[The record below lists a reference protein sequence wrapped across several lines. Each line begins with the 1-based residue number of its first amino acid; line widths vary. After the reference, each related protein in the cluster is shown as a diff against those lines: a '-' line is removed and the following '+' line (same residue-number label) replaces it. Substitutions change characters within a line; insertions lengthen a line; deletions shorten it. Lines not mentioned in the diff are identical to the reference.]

1 MKLENTCVVPV
12 PRQKLWDY
20 LIVIPNVAQ
29 CLPGVEE
36 VIAVDERNY
45 TGAILVKVGIV
56 KLRLRGKIAVE
67 LIDNDRYVA
76 CLAVQAA
83 DQKISGLVQGKMSL
97 RLEEIAERETRLS
110 VETDLNLL
118 GKIGEFGHG
127 LIKKK
132 GDQMMADFE
141 AAIVSKVGNGP
152 KESGAPSRTGSS

>member
-36 VIAVDERNY
+36 VLAVDERNY
-45 TGAILVKVGIV
+45 TGSIQVKVGIV

-67 LIDNDRYVA
+67 FIDNERYEA

-83 DQKISGLVQGKMSL
+83 DQKISGLVQGKMTL
-97 RLEEIAERETRLS
+97 RLSEVSERETRLS
-110 VETDLNLL
+110 VATDLNLL

-141 AAIVSKVGNGP
+141 ATIVAKVGGEP
-152 KESGAPSRTGSS
+152 QPLRS

>member
-1 MKLENTCVVPV
+1 MKLENTCVVQI

-36 VIAVDERNY
+36 VTAVDARNY
-45 TGAILVKVGIV
+45 EGVVQVKVGIV
-56 KLRLRGKIAVE
+56 KLRLRGKINVE
-67 LIDNDRYVA
+67 FIDNERYIA
-76 CLAVQAA
+76 SLAVQAA
-83 DQKISGLVQGKMSL
+83 DQKISGLVQGKMQL
-97 RLEEIAERETRLS
+97 RLDAITESETKLS

-132 GDQMMADFE
+132 GDQMMAEFE
-141 AAIVSKVGNGP
+141 STLMSKVGV
-152 KESGAPSRTGSS
+152 GAA